1 MTRFGNG
8 VLTAVAAALCIFLI
22 LPTLVVA
29 PISFTET
36 DFITFPPHGF
46 STRWYEEF
54 FTRREWRGSLVTSA
68 IVAVLTTVLATTLG
82 TMIALGL
89 GELPRRAGRA
99 VSFFFLLP
107 MIVPTIITA
116 TALYT
121 PFSRLGL
128 IASIPGLV
136 LAHTI
141 LALPFV
147 VINVSAILQKLD
159 RRVVNAARSLGAS
172 SAVAF
177 RRVTLPILAPGIAA
191 GAVFAF
197 LTSFDEVVVALFI
210 SGAGATTLPVQMW
223 SGIRFEISPIVSAA
237 SCLLLVVSCLLLAFF
252 WLFKRK

>member
-1 MTRFGNG
+1 
-8 VLTAVAAALCIFLI
+8 
-22 LPTLVVA
+22 
-29 PISFTET
+29 
-36 DFITFPPHGF
+36 
-46 STRWYEEF
+46 
-54 FTRREWRGSLVTSA
+54 
-68 IVAVLTTVLATTLG
+68 
-82 TMIALGL
+82 
-89 GELPRRAGRA
+89 
-99 VSFFFLLP
+99 SFFFLLP

-116 TALYT
+116 AALYT

-172 SAVAF
+172 PTTAF
-177 RRVTLPILAPGIAA
+177 WRVTLPILAPGIAA